1 MYLKRLF
8 IFRKVSI
15 FQQTTTPMNNDYRS
29 PSFKRWLDKLQQE
42 SWQLEL
48 IISGFAIYALILA
61 YEPISINIS
70 EAMNSQQTIKM
81 ILWFIVF
88 ISWAIFI
95 FNLTL
100 HIVLRGLW
108 IGALGLRYVSGDIDY
123 HKLNY
128 SKKFTKHLKKRVG
141 TFDRYIARLE
151 KYCSI
156 LFAISFL
163 VFFYILGFFTILLT
177 LTGLSYF
184 VTEVL
189 NLKGILKKAIGIC
202 MVILFG
208 MGILLTFIDFITM
221 GYLKKNKYISL
232 VYYPFYRLF
241 TYLTLSFLYR
251 PLVYNFLDNKF
262 GRRLSLMLL
271 PSYLAIIFFS
281 TLYYQN
287 SNYILKTDISS
298 EVYSY
303 QNNYEDLLI
312 EKTDFGNIITI
323 PSKVIRTPYLQ
334 IFLYYTE
341 QIEDHVFE
349 SNKNLKPKEDLR
361 SFKSDFVNIN
371 IETNNKKDLRLD
383 YLKTLNEIYSIRIDS
398 SKYKADFTISTNSKE
413 RLGFE
418 TFLNIR
424 DLKEGKHILRILAPP
439 ADSTQ
444 VANDTL
450 VTIPFWHFKD

>member
-303 QNNYEDLLI
+303 QNHYEDLLI
-312 EKTDFGNIITI
+312 EKTDFGKIITI
-323 PSKVIRTPYLQ
+323 PSKIIRTPYLQ

-418 TFLNIR
+418 TYFNIR

>member
-1 MYLKRLF
+1 
-8 IFRKVSI
+8 
-15 FQQTTTPMNNDYRS
+15 MNNDYRS
-29 PSFKRWLDKLQQE
+29 PSFKKWLDKLQQE

-189 NLKGILKKAIGIC
+189 NLKGILKKAIGLC

-303 QNNYEDLLI
+303 QNHYEDLLI
-312 EKTDFGNIITI
+312 EKTDFGKIVTI
-323 PSKVIRTPYLQ
+323 PSKIIRTPYLQ

-418 TFLNIR
+418 TYLNIR
-424 DLKEGKHILRILAPP
+424 DLNEGKHILRILAPP
-439 ADSTQ
+439 ADSTK
-444 VANDTL
+444 VENDTL

>member
-189 NLKGILKKAIGIC
+189 NLKGILKKAIGLC

-208 MGILLTFIDFITM
+208 MGILLTIDFITM

-303 QNNYEDLLI
+303 QNHYEDLLI
-312 EKTDFGNIITI
+312 EKTDFGKIITI
-323 PSKVIRTPYLQ
+323 PSKIIRTPYLQ

-371 IETNNKKDLRLD
+371 IETNNKK
-383 YLKTLNEIYSIRIDS
+383 I
-398 SKYKADFTISTNSKE
+398 
-413 RLGFE
+413 
-418 TFLNIR
+418 
-424 DLKEGKHILRILAPP
+424 
-439 ADSTQ
+439 
-444 VANDTL
+444 
-450 VTIPFWHFKD
+450 

>member
-303 QNNYEDLLI
+303 QNHYEDLLI

-418 TFLNIR
+418 TYFTIR

>member
-1 MYLKRLF
+1 
-8 IFRKVSI
+8 
-15 FQQTTTPMNNDYRS
+15 MNNDYRS

-163 VFFYILGFFTILLT
+163 VFFL
-177 LTGLSYF
+177 YF
-184 VTEVL
+184 RLFYNSPYL
-189 NLKGILKKAIGIC
+189 NRFELFCHRSIEFKGNIEKGDRHLYGH
-202 MVILFG
+202 
-208 MGILLTFIDFITM
+208 FIWH
-221 GYLKKNKYISL
+221 GY
-232 VYYPFYRLF
+232 PTHFYRFHYHGL
-241 TYLTLSFLYR
+241 
-251 PLVYNFLDNKF
+251 
-262 GRRLSLMLL
+262 
-271 PSYLAIIFFS
+271 
-281 TLYYQN
+281 
-287 SNYILKTDISS
+287 
-298 EVYSY
+298 
-303 QNNYEDLLI
+303 
-312 EKTDFGNIITI
+312 
-323 PSKVIRTPYLQ
+323 
-334 IFLYYTE
+334 
-341 QIEDHVFE
+341 
-349 SNKNLKPKEDLR
+349 PKE
-361 SFKSDFVNIN
+361 K
-371 IETNNKKDLRLD
+371 
-383 YLKTLNEIYSIRIDS
+383 
-398 SKYKADFTISTNSKE
+398 
-413 RLGFE
+413 
-418 TFLNIR
+418 
-424 DLKEGKHILRILAPP
+424 
-439 ADSTQ
+439 
-444 VANDTL
+444 
-450 VTIPFWHFKD
+450 

>member
-303 QNNYEDLLI
+303 QNHYEDLLI
-312 EKTDFGNIITI
+312 EKTDFGKIITI
-323 PSKVIRTPYLQ
+323 PSKIIRTPYLQ